1 MCTAYFREGGVDPAV
16 GDAADE
22 EAEAGPAVTRAA
34 GADAPVGLVEGAGA
48 VVLKVADCRLADIDG
63 RRCYLSLDKR
73 CKRKDQWDV
82 GLCSKSREENAGQKP
97 RAVYG
102 RRKMTTREVKCA
114 LVSE

>member
-1 MCTAYFREGGVDPAV
+1 MLYSKLPAV
-16 GDAADE
+16 A
-22 EAEAGPAVTRAA
+22 
-34 GADAPVGLVEGAGA
+34 L
-48 VVLKVADCRLADIDG
+48 RLAADIDG

>member
-1 MCTAYFREGGVDPAV
+1 MLHDHGEQAV
-16 GDAADE
+16 RNFGFGRRHCRPRLNARRD
-22 EAEAGPAVTRAA
+22 
-34 GADAPVGLVEGAGA
+34 GAGA